1 MAMICANFTGGEA
14 EELRRALGHKRSK
27 QRMVEIEIRLR
38 VGMTQNGIAPKAQD
52 EIVQFITSFA
62 LYGFPESH
70 SASFALLAY
79 ASAFLKVRYLA
90 AFTAA
95 LLNNQPMGFYSAAT
109 LVKDAQRHG
118 LKIRPIDV
126 MCSNWNCSLE
136 KLDGNIVMRIGL
148 RYVRG
153 LQQITA
159 ESLVQARQQRQFGS
173 IEELARRVPELSQG
187 NLRML
192 AAIGALNSI
201 GSIGMHRRDALWQ
214 VEKAGRRVGKL
225 LEGIVELDTASPLTQ
240 MDTEERLVS
249 DYHGTGL
256 TTGPH
261 PMFYRRAEMRNLN
274 IKSATELRAT
284 VHGKRATVAGAVI
297 TRQRPGTASGL
308 IFLTLEDETGY
319 ANVIVMPHVYE
330 EYRQEV
336 LEPKFIRVSGT
347 VQNQDG
353 IVHLRADHVESLTVS
368 AAQMASHDFH

>member
-1 MAMICANFTGGEA
+1 
-14 EELRRALGHKRSK
+14 
-27 QRMVEIEIRLR
+27 
-38 VGMTQNGIAPKAQD
+38 
-52 EIVQFITSFA
+52 ITSFA

-70 SASFALLAY
+70 SASFALIAY

-118 LKIRPIDV
+118 LKVKPIDV
-126 MCSNWNCSLE
+126 TRSNWDCSLE
-136 KLDGNIVMRIGL
+136 EADGKIAMRVGL

-153 LQQITA
+153 LQQIAA
-159 ESLVQARQQRQFGS
+159 ESLVQARKQRQFGS
-173 IEELARRVPELSQG
+173 IEELARRVPGLSLA

-192 AAIGALNSI
+192 AQIGALNNI
-201 GSIGMHRRDALWQ
+201 GADTKLHRRDALWQ
-214 VEKAGRRVGKL
+214 VEKAAQRVGKL
-225 LEGIVELDTASPLTQ
+225 LEGVIEQDTASPLAR
-240 MDTEERLVS
+240 MDMEERLVS

-261 PMFYRRAEMRNLN
+261 PMFYRRSEMHRLN
-274 IKSATELRAT
+274 IKSAAEMRAMA
-284 VHGKRATVAGAVI
+284 HGRRAIVAGAVI

-330 EYRQEV
+330 KYRQAV
-336 LEPKFIRVSGT
+336 LEPKFIRVSGRI
-347 VQNQDG
+347 QNQDG
-353 IVHLRADHVESLTVS
+353 IVHLKAEHVEALSVS
-368 AAQMASHDFH
+368 AAQMTSHDFH